1 MVYSVITCPS
11 HGQGTRFDSGQTH
24 FLINLFTIATQGASI
39 NPAMNHLEILAKIK
53 QMRAAHPNAAVDL
66 YGCRAII
73 ANSPP
78 STRLFEML
86 IALVLSSQTR
96 DEITSAAMG
105 RLRTDGYFK
114 DATGEKF
121 ISTKETDLEDL
132 LYPVGFYRQKTKSIK
147 AICKKLKDE
156 HYEHGIPDTFEGL
169 TALPGVGQKMAL
181 LGLSIGFN
189 RVEGIAVD
197 THVHKVSNRLG
208 LAKATTPE
216 GTRKQLEKLFEREH
230 WGEVNEA
237 MVGFGQTVC
246 LTKPKCEECLL
257 NTYCPYYLH
266 VIKKARKAPLK
277 KKSIEEDEVVSSPK
291 GKKKRV

>member
-1 MVYSVITCPS
+1 MLKYIEQDPS
-11 HGQGTRFDSGQTH
+11 TT
-24 FLINLFTIATQGASI
+24 
-39 NPAMNHLEILAKIK
+39 MNHLEILAKIK
-53 QMRAAHPNAAVDL
+53 QMRAARPNAAVDL

-96 DEITSAAMG
+96 DEITSAAVD
-105 RLRTDGYFK
+105 RLRANDYFK
-114 DATGEKF
+114 DSKGTKF
-121 ISTKETDLEDL
+121 LETKETDLEDL
-132 LYPVGFYRQKTKSIK
+132 IYPVGFYRQKSKFIK
-147 AICKKLKDE
+147 AICTKLRDE
-156 HYEHGIPDTFEGL
+156 HYEHSIPDTFEGL

-181 LGLSIGFN
+181 LALNIGFN

-246 LTKPKCEECLL
+246 ITKPKCGECLL
-257 NTYCPYYLH
+257 SSCCPYYLH
-266 VIKKARKAPLK
+266 EVKNAKKATSK
-277 KKSIEEDEVVSSPK
+277 KKTTEESESTPPK
-291 GKKKRV
+291 DKKKRV